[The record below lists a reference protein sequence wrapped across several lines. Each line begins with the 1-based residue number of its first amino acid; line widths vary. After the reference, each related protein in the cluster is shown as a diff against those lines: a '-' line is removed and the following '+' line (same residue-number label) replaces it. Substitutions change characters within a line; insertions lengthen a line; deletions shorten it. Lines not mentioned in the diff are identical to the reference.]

1 MFRKNGC
8 HLKKLCRSSK
18 KIEGKFFNPYL
29 VAWTGNFADRDI
41 NFRSWNLSRSPIYG
55 NSQSAPHRAPIS
67 DDKISW
73 DASFPDY
80 SPVTLTLAAKT
91 EVRNPCG
98 RTGIAG
104 CGFLE
109 KLGENH
115 KIVFVIR
122 DEEQILLD
130 KNGKCLPAEIIENC
144 RISQFLKRKGLK
156 SQELQFGIIDSELN
170 TGKLQKKTLY

>member
-1 MFRKNGC
+1 M
-8 HLKKLCRSSK
+8 LCRSSK
-18 KIEGKFFNPYL
+18 EIEGKRFNPYL
-29 VAWTGNFADRDI
+29 VARTGNFTDRDI
-41 NFRSWNLSRSPIYG
+41 NFRSWKLSRSKKYG
-55 NSQSAPHRAPIS
+55 NSQSAPCRALIG
-67 DDKISW
+67 DDQISW

-80 SPVTLTLAAKT
+80 SPVTLTLPEKT
-91 EVRNPCG
+91 QVRNPLG

-104 CGFLE
+104 IGYLE

>member
-1 MFRKNGC
+1 
-8 HLKKLCRSSK
+8 
-18 KIEGKFFNPYL
+18 
-29 VAWTGNFADRDI
+29 
-41 NFRSWNLSRSPIYG
+41 
-55 NSQSAPHRAPIS
+55 
-67 DDKISW
+67 
-73 DASFPDY
+73 
-80 SPVTLTLAAKT
+80 
-91 EVRNPCG
+91 VRNPLG

-104 CGFLE
+104 IGYLE